1 MSQFVICS
9 INGEQTVLDYHRRGG
24 IWPFQKLLDVYN
36 NLVSIK
42 SKPFS
47 QKLSGFVIFPVLL
60 ALFIPGVTAT
70 ARPLPGAPAA
80 KQLSIAAAGAVGDG
94 ATINTA
100 AIQKAVD
107 ALATNGGGT
116 LVIPKGEFLSGA
128 IFLKPGVNLQLDKGA
143 VLKGST
149 NIEDYPELETRIE
162 GHFQVWVPALVNA
175 SNVDHLR
182 ITGQG
187 TIAGGGKPFWD
198 AFEQAFRTN
207 RLTTNLDV
215 KRPRNIFIRDSKD
228 VQISGISLRE
238 SSFWNLHLFRCADV
252 LVKNVDIRGPIRAP
266 STDGIDVDS
275 CRNVTI
281 KNSYIS
287 VVDDNICL
295 KGNKGTSALD
305 DTNIPPVEH
314 IRISGCEFGLGA
326 CALTVGSEATIVRD
340 VVMENCSLTGTNRN
354 NVLKLK
360 IRPDT
365 EEHYENITVRNIQV
379 QNTNAQLV
387 SIAGW
392 GQYVDFE
399 GKPAPSQWITN
410 VTLQNISGTLHD
422 FGKVDGTKKS
432 TVENLTFKN
441 INITLKNPA
450 VVTRNVKN
458 LKFTNVKI
466 NGVAYTG

>member
-1 MSQFVICS
+1 LKKHRAGWMSQFVICS

-107 ALATNGGGT
+107 TLATNGGGT

-187 TIAGGGKPFWD
+187 TIAI
-198 AFEQAFRTN
+198 
-207 RLTTNLDV
+207 L
-215 KRPRNIFIRDSKD
+215 
-228 VQISGISLRE
+228 
-238 SSFWNLHLFRCADV
+238 
-252 LVKNVDIRGPIRAP
+252 
-266 STDGIDVDS
+266 
-275 CRNVTI
+275 
-281 KNSYIS
+281 
-287 VVDDNICL
+287 
-295 KGNKGTSALD
+295 
-305 DTNIPPVEH
+305 
-314 IRISGCEFGLGA
+314 GC
-326 CALTVGSEATIVRD
+326 I
-340 VVMENCSLTGTNRN
+340 
-354 NVLKLK
+354 
-360 IRPDT
+360 
-365 EEHYENITVRNIQV
+365 
-379 QNTNAQLV
+379 
-387 SIAGW
+387 
-392 GQYVDFE
+392 
-399 GKPAPSQWITN
+399 
-410 VTLQNISGTLHD
+410 
-422 FGKVDGTKKS
+422 
-432 TVENLTFKN
+432 
-441 INITLKNPA
+441 
-450 VVTRNVKN
+450 
-458 LKFTNVKI
+458 
-466 NGVAYTG
+466 

>member
-1 MSQFVICS
+1 M
-9 INGEQTVLDYHRRGG
+9 
-24 IWPFQKLLDVYN
+24 YN
-36 NLVSIK
+36 NLVSIESK
-42 SKPFS
+42 SFP
-47 QKLSGFVIFPVLL
+47 QKLCGFVILPALL
-60 ALFIPGVTAT
+60 AFFIPGAPAT
-70 ARPLPGAPAA
+70 ARPVSSAPVA

-94 ATINTA
+94 VTLNTA
-100 AIQKAVD
+100 AIQKAID
-107 ALATNGGGT
+107 TLATNRGGT

-128 IFLKPGVNLQLDKGA
+128 IYLKPGVNLHLDKGA

-162 GHFQVWVPALVNA
+162 GHFQVWIPALVNA

-182 ITGQG
+182 ITGKG

-198 AFEQAFRTN
+198 AFGIGRRTN
-207 RLTTNLDV
+207 RFVTNLDV

-238 SSFWNLHLFRCADV
+238 SGFWNLHLFRCTDV
-252 LVKNVDIRGPIRAP
+252 LVKNVDIRAPLRAP

-281 KNSYIS
+281 KGCYIS

-305 DTNIPPVEH
+305 DKTIPPVEH
-314 IRISGCEFGLGA
+314 VRISGCEFGMGNS
-326 CALTVGSEATIVRD
+326 ALTLGSEATVVRD
-340 VVMENCSLTGTNRN
+340 VVIENCRLTGTNKN
-354 NVLKLK
+354 CVLKLK
-360 IRPDT
+360 LRPDT
-365 EEHYENITVRNIQV
+365 EEHYENITARNIKV
-379 QNTNAQLV
+379 QNTNAQLI
-387 SIAGW
+387 SIQGW
-392 GQYVDFE
+392 MQFFDLQ
-399 GKPAPSQWITN
+399 GKPAPSQWVTN
-410 VTLQNISGTLHD
+410 VTLEKITGTLHD
-422 FGKVDGTKKS
+422 FGKVTGPPKS

-466 NGVAYTG
+466 NGVAYTGEQRSAGK

>member
-1 MSQFVICS
+1 MPVC
-9 INGEQTVLDYHRRGG
+9 RARG
-24 IWPFQKLLDVYN
+24 IWAFQKLSEVYN
-36 NLVSIK
+36 TLVSID

-47 QKLSGFVIFPVLL
+47 QRLRGLVILPALL
-60 ALFIPGVTAT
+60 ALFVPGVTA
-70 ARPLPGAPAA
+70 AA

-94 ATINTA
+94 ATLNTA

-107 ALATNGGGT
+107 ALATAGGGT

-128 IFLKPGVNLQLDKGA
+128 IYLKPGVNLHLDEGA

-162 GHFQVWVPALVNA
+162 GHFQVWIPALVNA

-198 AFEQAFRTN
+198 AFGLAFRTN

-228 VQISGISLRE
+228 VEVSGISLRE
-238 SSFWNLHLFRCADV
+238 SGFWNMHLFRCTDV
-252 LVKNVDIRGPIRAP
+252 RVKKVDIRAPLRAP

-281 KNSYIS
+281 KDSYIS

-305 DTNIPPVEH
+305 DKTIPPVEH
-314 IRISGCEFGLGA
+314 IRISGCTFGLGA
-326 CALTVGSEATIVRD
+326 CSLTLGSEATVVRD
-340 VVMENCSLTGTNRN
+340 VVIENCRLTGTNN
-354 NVLKLK
+354 NCVLKLK
-360 IRPDT
+360 LRPDT
-365 EEHYENITVRNIQV
+365 EEHYENITARNIKV
-379 QNTNAQLV
+379 ENPNAQLV

-392 GQYVDFE
+392 GQYIDYQ
-399 GKPAPSQWITN
+399 GKPAPSQWVTN
-410 VTLQNISGTLHD
+410 VTLENITGTLHD
-422 FGKVDGTKKS
+422 FGKVTGPSKS
-432 TVENLTFKN
+432 TVENVTFKN

-458 LKFTNVKI
+458 LKYTNVKI
-466 NGVAYTG
+466 NGVAYTGEQPTAGR